1 MRVAMK
7 KMLRGPFTRSLE
19 VAARWSS
26 RRVGLALVYHKLGD
40 TQEDREG
47 HLVAALG
54 AELFERQMRHLKA
67 HYRPVPASGLLDAV
81 RERRR
86 GESIPVAVTFDDD
99 LRSHVGIAM
108 PILRRLGVPATF
120 FVCGASLDGPHAF
133 WWESLQLAF
142 DRQGAETVGELLPA
156 SIRRGASTPTIREA
170 ARAIEAL
177 PTAEKEEISDLI
189 LHQIGGDPPDAGLRE
204 ADLRSLVES
213 GFEIG
218 FHTRRHPVL
227 PNLTDGDLPA
237 ALTDGRERIEAIMG
251 GPVRIISYPHGK
263 ADQRVAQTA
272 RAAGYV
278 LGFTTEA
285 RAFHEGDDPLL
296 IGRPYPDY
304 GGDMR
309 FTLEL
314 ARTLRN

>member
-1 MRVAMK
+1 
-7 KMLRGPFTRSLE
+7 MLGGPLTRSLE
-19 VAARWSS
+19 VATRRSS

-40 TQEDREG
+40 SQEDREG

-54 AELFERQMRHLKA
+54 AELFEGQMRHLKA

-99 LRSHVGIAM
+99 LHSHVRIAM
-108 PILRRLGVPATF
+108 PILRRLDVPATF

-133 WWESLQLAF
+133 WWERLQRAY
-142 DRQGAETVGELLPA
+142 DRGGAETIRELLPA
-156 SIRRGASTPTIREA
+156 SIGRGASTPTIREA

-189 LHQIGGDPPDAGLRE
+189 LDQIGGDPPDAGLRE
-204 ADLRSLVES
+204 VDLRSLVES

-227 PNLTDGDLPA
+227 PNLTDGELLG
-237 ALTDGRERIEAIMG
+237 ALTDGRERIESIVR
-251 GPVRIISYPHGK
+251 GPVRVISYPHGK

-272 RAAGYV
+272 RSAGYV
-278 LGFTTEA
+278 LGFTTEV
-285 RAFHEGDDPLL
+285 RAFREGDDPLL

-304 GGDMR
+304 GGVKR

-314 ARTLRN
+314 ARTMRD